1 MPNALTIIVV
11 HQVLFQVMFSGKNFY
26 LRRKIGK
33 QIRGNNK
40 EAVISTFFIIFFIF
54 LAILLTRIETPAGTV
69 RVISTGAAAITALVL
84 ICMNLVIIAASLVNM
99 KDSWRMGVLENQKTP
114 LIVDGIYRY
123 SRNPFFL
130 SFLIMFAA
138 YTILLQNII
147 LLGLS
152 LVGFFLI
159 HWMIIKEEK
168 YLETVHGEDYL
179 QYKIKVPRY
188 FIV

>member
-1 MPNALTIIVV
+1 
-11 HQVLFQVMFSGKNFY
+11 MFSGKNFY
-26 LRRKIGK
+26 LRMKIRK

-40 EAVISTFFIIFFIF
+40 EAVSSMFFIIFFIL
-54 LAILLTRIETPAGTV
+54 LAVLLSRFETPAGTV
-69 RVISTGAAAITALVL
+69 QVISTGAAAITALVL
-84 ICMNLVIIAASLVNM
+84 ICMNLVIVAVSLVNM

-168 YLETVHGEDYL
+168 YLESVHGEDYL
-179 QYKIKVPRY
+179 QYKTKVPRY
-188 FIV
+188 LIV